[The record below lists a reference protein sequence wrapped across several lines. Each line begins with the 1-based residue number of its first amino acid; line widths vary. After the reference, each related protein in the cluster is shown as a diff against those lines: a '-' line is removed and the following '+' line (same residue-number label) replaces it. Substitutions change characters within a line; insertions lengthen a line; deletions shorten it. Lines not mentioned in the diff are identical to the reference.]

1 MKWAFGFPNTV
12 TAYSQPTVAGGR
24 VYTGSNDGT
33 VYALDAQSGCIY
45 WMYQAKAMVRDAVV
59 IGPGPRAYFGDLESN
74 FYALDADTGKLVWQ
88 KKLDNQP
95 FTRITGTAKLHDGRL
110 YVPIAS
116 QEENAGANPQY
127 SCCTFRG
134 NLVVVKASD
143 GSIVWRTYT
152 TPEPKPTRKSAA
164 GVQYYGPSG
173 ATIWSSP
180 TLDLKRKLVY
190 VAAGNGYSGPDIK
203 TADAVIA
210 MDMETGKIKWSQQTA
225 PDMFNWG
232 CAGRNG
238 NTGNCPENAGTD
250 VDLGGSPILLDIGGG
265 KQMLVQGQKSAEV
278 HGLDPD
284 QNGKIVWSTRIGI
297 GGAGGGIQ
305 WGIAAG
311 DGLVFAGLGEA
322 PRGAQAPPAN
332 TGIVRN
338 RSGNRKDRLACTR
351 ARAVL
356 RRPARLLGV
365 AEIAAHRNS
374 RRGLL
379 AFDGRTR
386 AGARYQDGEDHL
398 GFRYSARVSHR
409 ERNSGQ
415 GRIHGGYGRDRS
427 GWHALRELRLFQHAR
442 KCAAGFRCK
451 IMRNSLKT
459 PVLALRD
466 RCCVLCGA
474 RGEDADLLHDRCGR
488 GQVGVGG
495 ISFGRVDAV

>member
-1 MKWAFGFPNTV
+1 MRRTRGFSRRRRRDSPPGQVPNLQLKWAFGFPNTV
-12 TAYSQPTVAGGR
+12 TAYSQPTVVDGR

-33 VYALDAQSGCIY
+33 VYALDAQSGCLY
-45 WMYQAKAMVRDAVV
+45 WMYQAKSMVRDAVV

-74 FYALDADTGKLVWQ
+74 FYALDANTGKLVWQ
-88 KKLDNQP
+88 KKLDNQA

-143 GSIVWRTYT
+143 GSVVWRTYT
-152 TPEPKPTRKSAA
+152 TPEAKPTRKSAA

-210 MDMETGKIKWSQQTA
+210 MDMETGKIKWSRQTA

-250 VDLGGSPILLDIGGG
+250 VDLGGSPILVDIGGG

-284 QNGKIVWSTRIGI
+284 QDGKIVWSTRIRRRRRGRRHPVGHRCRRRSGVRGI
-297 GGAGGGIQ
+297 GR
-305 WGIAAG
+305 IASRRTGG
-311 DGLVFAGLGEA
+311 DGK
-322 PRGAQAPPAN
+322 N
-332 TGIVRN
+332 GIVRV
-338 RSGNRKDRLACTR
+338 RSGDRQDRLERTAPR
-351 ARAVL
+351 AGL
-356 RRPARLLGV
+356 RRPARLFGG
-365 AEIAAHRNS
+365 AEIAAHRDS
-374 RRGLL
+374 RRGLRAL
-379 AFDGRTR
+379 DGRAC
-386 AGARYQDGEDHL
+386 AGARHQDREDHL
-398 GFRYSARVSHR
+398 GLRY
-409 ERNSGQ
+409 G
-415 GRIHGGYGRDRS
+415 
-427 GWHALRELRLFQHAR
+427 
-442 KCAAGFRCK
+442 
-451 IMRNSLKT
+451 
-459 PVLALRD
+459 
-466 RCCVLCGA
+466 
-474 RGEDADLLHDRCGR
+474 DA
-488 GQVGVGG
+488 
-495 ISFGRVDAV
+495 SFPL